1 MYELLLESSLNQFQI
16 KEKKKLSVLSKNI
29 QDRDFVSLAVFL
41 LLLLLWLYSKGHKRR
56 YVKKLVKHYIKG
68 YIF

>member
-29 QDRDFVSLAVFL
+29 QDRDFVSLAVF
-41 LLLLLWLYSKGHKRR
+41 
-56 YVKKLVKHYIKG
+56 
-68 YIF
+68 F